1 MPTKPAKLRP
11 SSKQSSLKAARSN
24 PRALIPIDGKPIR
37 KKARKAYEKARRD
50 LDHARVQIEEF
61 RTQHQPAF
69 QRWINTNFGSQLTAL
84 RELREQVSEQQ
95 RLIAEV
101 ENYMWDHDVSEAVAY
116 AAVQHRREQPVE
128 ADPKP
133 APDDNDDPGPGDT
146 HAKARFKDLS
156 DEEAYEKFAH
166 AFEEVFGER
175 LPPGFRPPKPSAK
188 PTPTASVKD
197 LYRTL
202 VRKLHPDKQATMTA
216 QMLEWWHEVQD
227 AYAHNDTER
236 LALILSQIELSQ
248 GETTAHTSVA
258 MFQKLAAQIKVSL
271 RELKREITQ
280 LRRDPAWKFSQG
292 TEHGLLTHQTRFEFE
307 EALGQLRLSFV
318 SNEAVLRD
326 WAEQATLW
334 KERHARATSK
344 TSTKR
349 RSSPG
354 QKEFGF

>member
-11 SSKQSSLKAARSN
+11 SAKQSSLKAARN
-24 PRALIPIDGKPIR
+24 PRALIPIDGEPIR
-37 KKARKAYEKARRD
+37 NKARKAYEKARRD
-50 LDHARVQIEEF
+50 LDHARVQIDEF

-101 ENYMWDHDVSEAVAY
+101 ENYIWNHDVREAVAY
-116 AAVQHRREQPVE
+116 AAVQHRREHPEE
-128 ADPKP
+128 ADPTLPHEPNSK
-133 APDDNDDPGPGDT
+133 
-146 HAKARFKDLS
+146 KA
-156 DEEAYEKFAH
+156 EAEFDGRTE
-166 AFEEVFGER
+166 EEVFNEFIKDFEETFGQKF
-175 LPPGFRPPKPSAK
+175 PPGFLPPKPSAK

-216 QMLEWWHEVQD
+216 QMLEWWHEVQA
-227 AYAHNDTER
+227 AYADNDAER
-236 LALILSQIELSQ
+236 LAMLLSQVELSE
-248 GETTAHTSVA
+248 GEPTSHTSVG

-271 RELKREITQ
+271 REVKREITQ

>member
-1 MPTKPAKLRP
+1 MGISALGF
-11 SSKQSSLKAARSN
+11 
-24 PRALIPIDGKPIR
+24 RA
-37 KKARKAYEKARRD
+37 
-50 LDHARVQIEEF
+50 
-61 RTQHQPAF
+61 
-69 QRWINTNFGSQLTAL
+69 AL

-133 APDDNDDPGPGDT
+133 APDDNDDPWPGDT
-146 HAKARFKDLS
+146 QSKARFKDLS

-175 LPPGFRPPKPSAK
+175 LPPGFLPPKPSAK

-227 AYAHNDTER
+227 AYADNDAER
-236 LALILSQIELSQ
+236 LALILSQVEMSE
-248 GETTAHTSVA
+248 GEPTAQTSVA
-258 MFQKLAAQIKVSL
+258 MFQRLVAQLKTNV
-271 RELKREITQ
+271 REVRREISSS
-280 LRRDPAWKFSQG
+280 RRDPAWKF
-292 TEHGLLTHQTRFEFE
+292 TEQTDYGILAGRVRLEFE
-307 EALGQLRLSFV
+307 DTLRELKFALTQYEAH
-318 SNEAVLRD
+318 LRD
-326 WAEQATLW
+326 LADQAREIR
-334 KERHARATSK
+334 ERRYWRPNQ
-344 TSTKR
+344 R
-349 RSSPG
+349 R
-354 QKEFGF
+354 